1 MAIKIIVHRGK
12 NQIGGN
18 IIEIASE
25 TTKILLDVGLELDDE
40 KNKQLPKIDGL
51 FNRKGYDAV
60 FISHYHGDHLGLAYY
75 INADIPVYIGEKS
88 FEIVKASDV
97 YKGQKTLSPTGVM
110 AHKTPI
116 TIGDMVVTPFL
127 CDHSAFDSY
136 MIMVEAEGESVFY
149 TGDFRSNGRKP
160 FGWLLKQLPTK
171 VDTLICEGTTLSR
184 ETYKCETEDELD
196 EKAVA
201 LFSKT
206 NGPIFVLQSS
216 MNIDRIVT
224 MFRAAKRCNRV
235 FLEDLYMAEITS
247 SVSGSIPNPIGF
259 AEVKT
264 FIIKYYNKGH
274 FRYNLFNKYG
284 AKKIS
289 KAQIVNS
296 KFVMCVRSSM
306 LNYIKSLSGKM
317 SFEGGLLIYSFWD
330 GYRKQKETDVFLK
343 GCENLGLRIETLH
356 TSGHADAGTIK
367 TLIEHLNPTKII
379 PVHTENTDWFEKEY
393 GNRIIR

>member
-1 MAIKIIVHRGK
+1 MKIIIHRGK

-18 IIEIASE
+18 IIEIASA

-40 KNKQLPKIDGL
+40 KNKELPNIDGL

-60 FISHYHGDHLGLAYY
+60 FISHYHGDHIGLAYY
-75 INADIPVYIGEKS
+75 INADIPIYIGEKS
-88 FEIVKASDV
+88 FKIVKASDV

-116 TIGDMVVTPFL
+116 KIGVMVVTPFL

-136 MIMVEAEGESVFY
+136 MIMVEGEGERVFY

-160 FGWLLKQLPTK
+160 FGWLLKQLPIK

-184 ETYKCETEDELD
+184 EAYKCEKEDELE
-196 EKAVA
+196 EKAVS

-206 NGPIFVLQSS
+206 NGPIFVLQST

-224 MFRAAKRCNRV
+224 MFRAAKRCNRI
-235 FLEDLYMAEITS
+235 FLQDLYMAEITS
-247 SVSGSIPNPIGF
+247 AVCGSIPNPIGF

-264 FIIKYYNKGH
+264 FLTKPYNKEH
-274 FRYNLFNKYG
+274 FRYKLFDKYG

-306 LNYIKSLSGKM
+306 LNYIKSLCEKM
-317 SFEGGLLIYSFWD
+317 PFEGGLLVYSFWD
-330 GYRKQKETDVFLK
+330 GYKKQKEMDDFLK
-343 GCENLGLRIETLH
+343 ACENMGLRIETLH

-367 TLIEHLNPTKII
+367 MLIEHLNPIMII
-379 PVHTENTDWFEKEY
+379 PVHTENAVWFEKEY
-393 GNRIIR
+393 GDKIIR